1 MKLVS
6 VIIPYFK
13 KIRYINKAINSILK
27 QTYKNFEV
35 IIVYDDESL
44 EDLKIVNNIKKKD
57 KRIKVIVNKKNLGA
71 GYSRNKGIKISK
83 GNIIAFLD
91 ADDYWK
97 KNKLKKQIDFMK
109 KYSCDF
115 VHSSYFIVNKK
126 NKVLDSRIAPKLINY
141 QDLEKSCDIGLSTV
155 MINKKIFKKI
165 KFPKLKTKEDYV
177 VWLKISKKKIKIFGI
192 KEKLVFWRN
201 LENSLSSNLW
211 QKLKD
216 GYFVY
221 RKYLR
226 MSMINSLFSL
236 FILSLNF
243 IKKKNKI

>member
-1 MKLVS
+1 
-6 VIIPYFK
+6 
-13 KIRYINKAINSILK
+13 
-27 QTYKNFEV
+27 
-35 IIVYDDESL
+35 
-44 EDLKIVNNIKKKD
+44 
-57 KRIKVIVNKKNLGA
+57 
-71 GYSRNKGIKISK
+71 
-83 GNIIAFLD
+83 
-91 ADDYWK
+91 
-97 KNKLKKQIDFMK
+97 
-109 KYSCDF
+109 
-115 VHSSYFIVNKK
+115 
-126 NKVLDSRIAPKLINY
+126 
-141 QDLEKSCDIGLSTV
+141 

-177 VWLKISKKKIKIFGI
+177 VWLKISKKNIKIFGI

-226 MSMINSLFSL
+226 MSMINSLYSL